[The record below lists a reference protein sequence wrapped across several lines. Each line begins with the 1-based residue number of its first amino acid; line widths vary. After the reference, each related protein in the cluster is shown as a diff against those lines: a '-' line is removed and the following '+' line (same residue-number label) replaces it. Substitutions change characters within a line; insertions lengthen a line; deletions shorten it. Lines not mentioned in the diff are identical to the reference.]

1 MVETPPFPG
10 PDRRTRDRSKGLLLR
25 RRQKKAVEVERR
37 QGGEGTSG
45 IAAAL
50 ELHLDQCKTRRA
62 LVDLLELWLTE
73 ARSAEQSSQ
82 DPDYTSAVERSIE
95 IMKGAPDVETGM
107 AMLQRK

>member
-1 MVETPPFPG
+1 MLQTQPFPG
-10 PDRRTRDRSKGLLLR
+10 PERRLRDRSRGLLLR
-25 RRQKKAVEVERR
+25 RRQRKEVQVERR
-37 QGGEGTSG
+37 QGGQGTSE

-73 ARSAEQSSQ
+73 ARNAEQSSQ